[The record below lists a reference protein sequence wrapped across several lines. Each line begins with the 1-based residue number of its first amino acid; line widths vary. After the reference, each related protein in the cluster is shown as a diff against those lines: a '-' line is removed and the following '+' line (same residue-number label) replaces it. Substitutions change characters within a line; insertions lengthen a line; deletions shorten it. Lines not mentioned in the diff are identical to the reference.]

1 MINRIEKFIKVNDD
15 WYPNFKNDT
24 VRVAL
29 MYQKYSNYDF
39 VRICVWGADDFGL
52 EMDFEGTSQENEL
65 KFNEW
70 KENIYDKIPELC
82 NKEYFKKLGLY
93 ST

>member
-1 MINRIEKFIKVNDD
+1 MINRIEKFVKVNDY

-29 MYQKYSNYDF
+29 MHQQYGKYDF

-52 EMDFEGTSQENEL
+52 EMDFEGTSEENKL
-65 KFNEW
+65 KFTKW
-70 KENIYDKIPELC
+70 KENIYDKIPEIC
-82 NKEYFKKLGLY
+82 NQEYFNKLGFY
-93 ST
+93 NA